1 MILLT
6 ISESIDIETALG
18 MIVLGMTL
26 GTIVTLL
33 IITSQQKLKKHEL
46 NKKINNNSHLY
57 VLDQVNKQLIPF
69 LPEFLERYNP
79 KDARFLGNPIDLIIF
94 DGLDKGDLKRIVFVE
109 TRSRSTQLDNRE
121 LMIKNVIQSKKVEWE
136 ILEKE

>member
-33 IITSQQKLKKHEL
+33 IIMSQQKLKKHEL

-79 KDARFLGNPIDLIIF
+79 KDARFLGNPI
-94 DGLDKGDLKRIVFVE
+94 
-109 TRSRSTQLDNRE
+109 T
-121 LMIKNVIQSKKVEWE
+121 
-136 ILEKE
+136 